1 MQVTEKWPLLAR
13 LQFAPRCIFS
23 KSPCIFAKS
32 REIPPGDG
40 FADDWLVSQAYR
52 FFRECPLARKSAT
65 LAGVWLRAA
74 RAEPADICPAALR
87 SLQGHFAAFAR
98 ARARIPP
105 PVCFVS
111 VMRSAV
117 PRPLTLTAEVRL
129 DEGKTSVFQQRT
141 GRWLEI
147 RRVHFQAPRL
157 RLVRRAER
165 KQDEAETDGY
175 LGNVG

>member
-1 MQVTEKWPLLAR
+1 
-13 LQFAPRCIFS
+13 
-23 KSPCIFAKS
+23 
-32 REIPPGDG
+32 
-40 FADDWLVSQAYR
+40 
-52 FFRECPLARKSAT
+52 
-65 LAGVWLRAA
+65 
-74 RAEPADICPAALR
+74 
-87 SLQGHFAAFAR
+87 
-98 ARARIPP
+98 
-105 PVCFVS
+105 
-111 VMRSAV
+111 MRSAV

-141 GRWLEI
+141 GRWLEF

>member
-1 MQVTEKWPLLAR
+1 VRNRPTFVRQPPL
-13 LQFAPRCIFS
+13 PT
-23 KSPCIFAKS
+23 
-32 REIPPGDG
+32 G
-40 FADDWLVSQAYR
+40 
-52 FFRECPLARKSAT
+52 
-65 LAGVWLRAA
+65 
-74 RAEPADICPAALR
+74 AL
-87 SLQGHFAAFAR
+87 AAFAR
-98 ARARIPP
+98 VRADPA

-129 DEGKTSVFQQRT
+129 DEGKTTVFQQRT

>member
-1 MQVTEKWPLLAR
+1 MPL
-13 LQFAPRCIFS
+13 S
-23 KSPCIFAKS
+23 GTW
-32 REIPPGDG
+32 E
-40 FADDWLVSQAYR
+40 
-52 FFRECPLARKSAT
+52 
-65 LAGVWLRAA
+65 A
-74 RAEPADICPAALR
+74 RAEPADFCPAALSAPYR
-87 SLQGHFAAFAR
+87 GTLRPSPVC
-98 ARARIPP
+98 ARIPP

-111 VMRSAV
+111 VMRSAAL
-117 PRPLTLTAEVRL
+117 RPLTLTAEVRL

-147 RRVHFQAPRL
+147 RRVRFQAPRL